1 MLPSQMIV
9 TCYQSHVSHD
19 LVSLGLKKKTKLG
32 GMNLC
37 ALKSNFPVHLHK
49 SFVDYQVFGSEVK

>member
-19 LVSLGLKKKTKLG
+19 LVSLGLKKKTG
-32 GMNLC
+32 GINVC
-37 ALKSNFPVHLHK
+37 ALKSNFPVHLQK